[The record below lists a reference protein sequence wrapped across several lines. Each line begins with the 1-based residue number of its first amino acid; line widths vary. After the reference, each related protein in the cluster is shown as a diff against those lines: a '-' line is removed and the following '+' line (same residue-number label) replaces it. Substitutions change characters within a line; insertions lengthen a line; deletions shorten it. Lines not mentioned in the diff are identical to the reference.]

1 MTRSLFALWLLPASI
16 AAYLQVSYPFNLQL
30 PPVALVGE
38 SYEYQIA
45 PTTFATDSDNLQYS
59 LVGNPTWLSLDSNSR
74 TLSGTPSASDVGE
87 INFKI
92 NAAGSNGAF
101 VDMDSKLMVAKENG
115 PDVKGNVT
123 QVLATSG
130 LLSGPKTINIG
141 PSKPIDI
148 TFPWNT
154 FASNGWSPSY
164 YALLSDHT
172 PLPAWISFDGS
183 SLHFTGTTPS
193 ITSTQSF
200 DILLIASQ
208 SPGYAGSSLSFT
220 LVISNHQFLF
230 QPYAQTLNLEK
241 RQNVYID
248 LKSTLLLDGVAV
260 LEPQIQSVDATLP
273 SWLKLDKKTSII
285 SGDAPSGTM
294 SQDISVNAT
303 DQFGDVAQL
312 NLHILFKSDLFA
324 SEIGQVNATIGEK
337 FEYAIPQ
344 GVLSSNN
351 EKLSVDLASLSR
363 YLQFDPSKATIYGTI
378 TQDFPAQKVQC
389 ILTAVSSDDS
399 QKDTQTFQ
407 IVASNSTESGT
418 ASVPAG
424 TASNADPH
432 HEDNAGQIA
441 GIIIGSIIG
450 AICGILL
457 LFGLVICLRRRKQR
471 KSYASPKLPRSP
483 KKSDISRPM
492 FIPLGYPHVDVDHD
506 QEDLENGKGEHDYLM
521 HRASEKPP
529 MLDLDLQADDR
540 DDESL
545 TDSIGDADTRILDTF
560 EESSWGFQ
568 NDTAPSQHPCDS
580 MRIPT
585 EQLAESLRSSTFRK
599 HRRRATTVYHDQI
612 HRSSGLPV
620 NRRITGMG
628 HGRQTYSPSRSNTNF
643 SRSSLRRPPSTS
655 SYTTTRCTSTFS
667 TAPSTAPQR
676 PVARQQPRVTTPV
689 ENRRS
694 IRVVPA
700 STRSSLVDRPM
711 DVKRDSY
718 IRNRAS
724 NKSPFF
730 SAAGSRAS
738 SSTYKGAPAFM
749 SDAPARRNTI
759 VRPDDDVVE
768 GRGKEM
774 PSSSK
779 ARKPSKERIEARRSV
794 SKPSVSPVSETS
806 PKEFPGSLRQN
817 RVTRPYTSA
826 GIHRDRVEKSYA
838 RPDTTIA
845 YSSSEMPRRASTRD
859 SLRAYS
865 LKSRLNDLTGSEIF
879 KDADLSDSVYTD
891 EEDEIEEAEKRVM
904 VKPGDFVLPP
914 LQIDTRRRSKR
925 NSAEKK
931 AEKQKRTSKGE
942 TKRDLKR
949 TSERD
954 PTPFYSAYVAEHGGK
969 ENMSSTYS
977 LGARSTPARADTQS
991 KTKATA
997 SPERPK
1003 TARQSQTA
1011 TDRKSK
1017 RISKT
1022 PSQPVSNPKERHSR
1036 KSLHSRSASLKKTHS
1051 RGQSTA
1057 YPFFDSVSRPTST
1070 TRPSSSKLSLMT
1082 RDLSGNLTFYGAE
1095 DEEPTV
1101 EELRSSSIGFRT
1113 SNGRINSN
1121 ARRSRLASL
1130 HESSQFATPSPP
1142 PKSSKRATVQQ
1153 VAQTQVRPAG
1163 LGLFPVDVRAEMC
1176 VGRERERERT
1186 PLGAL
1191 GGENVSRMTPEGESG
1206 LDGQKG
1212 RQQGWGSLKSMVGK
1226 GGRLVSGGYWDKQGR
1241 EDKVFL

>member
-324 SEIGQVNATIGEK
+324 SEIGHSECNDRREIRKAV
-337 FEYAIPQ
+337 
-344 GVLSSNN
+344 
-351 EKLSVDLASLSR
+351 
-363 YLQFDPSKATIYGTI
+363 PS
-378 TQDFPAQKVQC
+378 
-389 ILTAVSSDDS
+389 
-399 QKDTQTFQ
+399 
-407 IVASNSTESGT
+407 
-418 ASVPAG
+418 SVPAG

-545 TDSIGDADTRILDTF
+545 TDSIGDADTL
-560 EESSWGFQ
+560 
-568 NDTAPSQHPCDS
+568 
-580 MRIPT
+580 
-585 EQLAESLRSSTFRK
+585 
-599 HRRRATTVYHDQI
+599 
-612 HRSSGLPV
+612 
-620 NRRITGMG
+620 
-628 HGRQTYSPSRSNTNF
+628 
-643 SRSSLRRPPSTS
+643 
-655 SYTTTRCTSTFS
+655 
-667 TAPSTAPQR
+667 
-676 PVARQQPRVTTPV
+676 
-689 ENRRS
+689 
-694 IRVVPA
+694 
-700 STRSSLVDRPM
+700 DRPM

-931 AEKQKRTSKGE
+931 AEKQKRTSK
-942 TKRDLKR
+942 
-949 TSERD
+949 
-954 PTPFYSAYVAEHGGK
+954 
-969 ENMSSTYS
+969 
-977 LGARSTPARADTQS
+977 
-991 KTKATA
+991 
-997 SPERPK
+997 
-1003 TARQSQTA
+1003 ARQSQTA

-1226 GGRLVSGGYWDKQGR
+1226 GGRWVSGGYWDKQGR